1 MRDLV
6 TGKAALRPT
15 AFWAL
20 TEKMSSM
27 ESEAFIV
34 SGPLGASAGDLNM
47 CGAVYLATTKLFTPV
62 ADKVNTGARNGLR
75 LFRNAGK
82 KKRNSKGEVVVVHGD
97 EADRVA
103 ELCRRM
109 FDMVLWG
116 VGAAKDVGGSLLLE
130 FEEVRS
136 SEERSDEALRIPQ
149 AT

>member
-20 TEKMSSM
+20 TEKMSYL

-47 CGAVYLATTKLFTPV
+47 CGIFLSATKKFTPV
-62 ADKVNTGARNGLR
+62 ADKVNLGARNGLR

-82 KKRNSKGEVVVVHGD
+82 KKRNSKGEVVVQHGT

-116 VGAAKDVGGSLLLE
+116 VGAAKDLGGLLVPE
-130 FEEVRS
+130 FEEVS
-136 SEERSDEALRIPQ
+136 GSGEEGS
-149 AT
+149 